1 MSFHDEPA
9 LDLNDSDSAAGTL
22 GPQYDLDACVA
33 LMRGGSK
40 SFFAASKLLPPRVR
54 SASIALYAFC
64 RVADDVVDEG
74 DDPAEG
80 LRQLRLRL
88 DCIYQGNP
96 ENHLEDHALALVV
109 HQHKLP
115 RPLLDGLLDGFGW
128 DAEGTRYDS
137 MEALHG
143 YCARVAGTVG
153 AMMAWIMGA
162 RASSTLAR
170 ACELGVAMQ
179 LTNIARDVGEDARNG
194 RMYLPLDWVRAEGL
208 DPQLWL
214 ENPSDHPAIRRV
226 VARMLEHADALYLQS
241 TPGIADLTARLPLR
255 HTGRPLDLCRNRP
268 PTGSQWTQLCGPAH
282 RGQLHPQDGPHRA
295 SPVASRVGQ
304 TVHHQPA
311 TVGRHPLSGGSLPAR
326 SGPQPRAPPRLPQP
340 QRHRT
345 DFVDDQFVRTPEHRT
360 AAAKHGAADHAL
372 RAGLARSGRGAVNE
386 TRIQR
391 HPL

>member
-208 DPQLWL
+208 DPQSWL

-241 TPGIADLTARLPLR
+241 TPGIADLPRDCRSAIQAARLIYAEIG
-255 HTGRPLDLCRNRP
+255 H
-268 PTGSQWTQLCGPAH
+268 QL
-282 RGQLHPQDGPHRA
+282 
-295 SPVASRVGQ
+295 V
-304 TVHHQPA
+304 
-311 TVGRHPLSGGSLPAR
+311 R
-326 SGPQPRAPPRLPQP
+326 SGLNSVDQRTVVSSTRKMALIGQAQLQAVWDKPSITSPPPLEGIRFLVEACLHATAPSHALPQGFP
-340 QRHRT
+340 NRSVTERILWMINLFERLSTERRQ
-345 DFVDDQFVRTPEHRT
+345 QSMVRQTMHYGP
-360 AAAKHGAADHAL
+360 G
-372 RAGLARSGRGAVNE
+372 
-386 TRIQR
+386 
-391 HPL
+391 

>member
-1 MSFHDEPA
+1 MSFHDESL
-9 LDLNDSDSAAGTL
+9 LDLNDSDSAAGHL

-74 DDPAEG
+74 DDPTEG
-80 LRQLRLRL
+80 LRLLRRRL

-109 HQHKLP
+109 HQHTLP
-115 RPLLDGLLDGFGW
+115 RALLDGLLDGFAW
-128 DAEGTRYDS
+128 DALGTRYES

-162 RASSTLAR
+162 RASNTLAR

-194 RMYLPLDWVRAEGL
+194 RIYLPLEWVRAEGL
-208 DPQLWL
+208 DPLTWL
-214 ENPSDHPAIRRV
+214 QSPADHPAIRRV
-226 VARMLEHADALYLQS
+226 VARMLEHADALYQQS
-241 TPGIADLTARLPLR
+241 SQGIADLPRDCRAAIQAARLIYAEIG
-255 HTGRPLDLCRNRP
+255 H
-268 PTGSQWTQLCGPAH
+268 QL
-282 RGQLHPQDGPHRA
+282 
-295 SPVASRVGQ
+295 V
-304 TVHHQPA
+304 
-311 TVGRHPLSGGSLPAR
+311 R
-326 SGPQPRAPPRLPQP
+326 SGLNSVDQRTVVGSTRKMTLIGQAQLQAVWDKPSTTSPPPLEGIRFLVEACQHAAGPTHALPQGFP
-340 QRHRT
+340 NRSITERILWMINLFERLSTERRQ
-345 DFVDDQFVRTPEHRT
+345 QSMVRQTMHYGP
-360 AAAKHGAADHAL
+360 G
-372 RAGLARSGRGAVNE
+372 
-386 TRIQR
+386 
-391 HPL
+391 

>member
-1 MSFHDEPA
+1 MSFHDEPLAA
-9 LDLNDSDSAAGTL
+9 LADNDTSNGL
-22 GPQYDLDACVA
+22 GPHYDLDACVA

-80 LRQLRLRL
+80 LRQLRQRL
-88 DCIYQGNP
+88 DCIYQGSP

-109 HQHKLP
+109 HQHTLP
-115 RPLLDGLLDGFGW
+115 RALLDGLLDGFGW
-128 DAEGTRYDS
+128 DALGTRYDS

-208 DPQLWL
+208 DPQSWL

-226 VARMLEHADALYLQS
+226 VARMLEHADALYQQS
-241 TPGIADLTARLPLR
+241 SQGIADLPRDCRAAIQAARLIYAEIG
-255 HTGRPLDLCRNRP
+255 H
-268 PTGSQWTQLCGPAH
+268 QL
-282 RGQLHPQDGPHRA
+282 
-295 SPVASRVGQ
+295 V
-304 TVHHQPA
+304 
-311 TVGRHPLSGGSLPAR
+311 R
-326 SGPQPRAPPRLPQP
+326 SGLNSVDQRTVVGSARKMALIGQAQLQAVWDKPSHHNPPALEGIRFLVDACQHAAGPSQPLPFGFPNRSVTERILWMINLFERLSTERRQ
-340 QRHRT
+340 QSM
-345 DFVDDQFVRTPEHRT
+345 VRQTMHYGP
-360 AAAKHGAADHAL
+360 G
-372 RAGLARSGRGAVNE
+372 
-386 TRIQR
+386 
-391 HPL
+391 

>member
-1 MSFHDEPA
+1 MSFHDDAA
-9 LDLNDSDSAAGTL
+9 LEMNDSDSAVGQL
-22 GPQYDLDACVA
+22 GPHYDLDACVA

-80 LRQLRLRL
+80 LHQLRRRL

-194 RMYLPLDWVRAEGL
+194 RIYLPLDWLREEGL
-208 DPQLWL
+208 DPNSWL
-214 ENPSDHPAIRRV
+214 QNPCDHPSIQRV
-226 VARMLEHADALYLQS
+226 VARMLEHADALYQQS
-241 TPGIADLTARLPLR
+241 SQGIADLPRDCRAAIQAARLIYAEIG
-255 HTGRPLDLCRNRP
+255 H
-268 PTGSQWTQLCGPAH
+268 QL
-282 RGQLHPQDGPHRA
+282 
-295 SPVASRVGQ
+295 V
-304 TVHHQPA
+304 
-311 TVGRHPLSGGSLPAR
+311 R
-326 SGPQPRAPPRLPQP
+326 SGLNSVDQRTVVSSTRKMALIGQAQLQAVWDKPSTSSPPPLEGIRFLVEACQHAAAPSHALPQGVP
-340 QRHRT
+340 NRSIYERFLLLINLFERLSTERRQ
-345 DFVDDQFVRTPEHRT
+345 QSMVRQTMHYGP
-360 AAAKHGAADHAL
+360 G
-372 RAGLARSGRGAVNE
+372 
-386 TRIQR
+386 
-391 HPL
+391 

>member
-1 MSFHDEPA
+1 MSFHDESQ
-9 LDLNDSDSAAGTL
+9 LDLNDSDNAAGHL

-74 DDPAEG
+74 EDPAEG
-80 LRQLRLRL
+80 LRQLRRRL

-109 HQHKLP
+109 HQHTLP
-115 RPLLDGLLDGFGW
+115 RALLDGLLDGFAW
-128 DAEGTRYDS
+128 DAMGTRYDT

-162 RASSTLAR
+162 RASNTLAR

-194 RMYLPLDWVRAEGL
+194 RIYLPLDWVRAEGL
-208 DPQLWL
+208 DPKTWL
-214 ENPSDHPAIRRV
+214 ENPCDHPAIRRV

-241 TPGIADLTARLPLR
+241 TPGIADLPRDCRAAIQAARLIYAEIG
-255 HTGRPLDLCRNRP
+255 H
-268 PTGSQWTQLCGPAH
+268 QL
-282 RGQLHPQDGPHRA
+282 
-295 SPVASRVGQ
+295 V
-304 TVHHQPA
+304 
-311 TVGRHPLSGGSLPAR
+311 R
-326 SGPQPRAPPRLPQP
+326 SGLNSVDQRTVVSSTRKMVLIGQAQLQAVWDKPSATSPPPLEGIRFLVEACQDAAGPTHALPQGFP
-340 QRHRT
+340 NRSITERILWMINLFERLSTERRQ
-345 DFVDDQFVRTPEHRT
+345 QSMVRQTMHYGP
-360 AAAKHGAADHAL
+360 G
-372 RAGLARSGRGAVNE
+372 
-386 TRIQR
+386 
-391 HPL
+391 

>member
-1 MSFHDEPA
+1 MSFHDDSA
-9 LDLNDSDSAAGTL
+9 MDLNDSDSAVGYL

-80 LRQLRLRL
+80 LLQLRQRL

-128 DAEGTRYDS
+128 DAVGNRYDS

-194 RMYLPLDWVRAEGL
+194 RIYLPLDWVREEGL
-208 DPQLWL
+208 DPLIWL
-214 ENPSDHPAIRRV
+214 DTPADHPAIRRV
-226 VARMLEHADALYLQS
+226 VARMLEHADTLYQQS
-241 TPGIADLTARLPLR
+241 SQGIADLPRDCRAAIQAARLIYAEIGHQLVR
-255 HTGRPLDLCRNRP
+255 SGLNSVDQRTVVGSARKMALIGQAQLQAVWDKP
-268 PTGSQWTQLCGPAH
+268 PT
-282 RGQLHPQDGPHRA
+282 A
-295 SPVASRVGQ
+295 SPPPLEGIRFLVEACQ
-304 TVHHQPA
+304 HA
-311 TVGRHPLSGGSLPAR
+311 T
-326 SGPQPRAPPRLPQP
+326 APSHALPQGFP
-340 QRHRT
+340 NRSVTERILWMINLFERLSTERRQ
-345 DFVDDQFVRTPEHRT
+345 QSMVRQTMHY
-360 AAAKHGAADHAL
+360 GA
-372 RAGLARSGRGAVNE
+372 G
-386 TRIQR
+386 
-391 HPL
+391 